1 MEKPLI
7 LLRDIHVALTPDGA
21 REHDLAAI
29 EICKK
34 RYRRTLKNA
43 FGDADFYVYKKSID
57 ARDRNKIEYIYTVAA
72 QPHESISEDKLQT
85 LPRPFSFVR
94 PYTPDF
100 SAFSDAKREE
110 ERPVVVGFG
119 PAGMF
124 CAYALAKAGRK
135 PVILERGSKIEER
148 TQKVEAYWKAG
159 ILDENTNV
167 QFGEGGAVTFS
178 DG

>member
-1 MEKPLI
+1 MI

-85 LPRPFSFVR
+85 LRFPLFGHIRRIFRRFPTLSAKKNVRSWSVSDRPECSVPMRWQRPEENRSF
-94 PYTPDF
+94 
-100 SAFSDAKREE
+100 
-110 ERPVVVGFG
+110 
-119 PAGMF
+119 
-124 CAYALAKAGRK
+124 
-135 PVILERGSKIEER
+135 
-148 TQKVEAYWKAG
+148 
-159 ILDENTNV
+159 
-167 QFGEGGAVTFS
+167 
-178 DG
+178 